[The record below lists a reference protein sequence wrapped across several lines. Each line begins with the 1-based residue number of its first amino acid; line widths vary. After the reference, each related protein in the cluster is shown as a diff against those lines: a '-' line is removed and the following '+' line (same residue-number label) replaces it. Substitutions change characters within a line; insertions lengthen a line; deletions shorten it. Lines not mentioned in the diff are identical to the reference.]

1 MSSNTKLI
9 ITAAC
14 IVSFLGGFCI
24 TSIERFIKNIDLS
37 GVTDSTHVSSNAIKS
52 LEINTPENGYNAW
65 ISPKGNL
72 YMGVWEKGNLRY
84 GTLIT
89 ENGVYEGELL
99 NLSPHG
105 YGIMYYNN
113 GNIYKGNW
121 KVGNKEGIGLKHN
134 YDGSMFFGHW
144 RAGLFNAPKDINHK
158 VEDFVYG
165 IDLSIYQNPKAIN
178 WNNLALF
185 SDAEGEVYSHPNDD
199 HQYMHPVTFA
209 FIKATQGGKIDPHYA
224 NHLANAKKYKV
235 IVGSYHFFTID
246 DDVNS
251 QINIFIKNSKWEKG
265 DLPPVLDLESEDK
278 NEEAYIKK
286 LRKYGVKKM
295 QDDALRWLKVI
306 EAYYKVKPII
316 YTTEVWKKNFLD
328 NKEFDNY
335 DFWLARYYNVK
346 PASFNPWTFW
356 QRTDKAKPNGYNS
369 AVDVDQFNGTYH
381 SFMLYR
387 SSINQKIR

>member
-1 MSSNTKLI
+1 MSSSTKLFI
-9 ITAAC
+9 FIASLA
-14 IVSFLGGFCI
+14 SFLVGFCI
-24 TSIERFIKNIDLS
+24 TPMMRLVKNIDFTT
-37 GVTDSTHVSSNAIKS
+37 VTDSTLVSSKTIEN
-52 LEINTPENGYNAW
+52 LDMNTPENGYSAW

-72 YMGVWEKGNLRY
+72 YMGVWEKGSLRY

-89 ENGVYEGELL
+89 EKSVYEGELL

-165 IDLSIYQNPKAIN
+165 IDLSKYQDSKEIN

-185 SDAEGEVYSHPNDD
+185 SDANGEVYAHPHDD
-199 HQYMHPVTFA
+199 HQYMHPVNFV
-209 FIKATQGGKIDPHYA
+209 FIKATQGVNIDPHYA
-224 NHLANAKKYKV
+224 NHLVNARKHKV
-235 IVGSYHFFTID
+235 IVGYYHFFTID

-251 QINIFIKNSKWEKG
+251 QINNFIRNCKWEKG
-265 DLPPVLDLESEDK
+265 DLPPVLDLESEYKDQ
-278 NEEAYIKK
+278 NIYIKK

-295 QDDALRWLKVI
+295 QNNALKWLKAI
-306 EAYYKVKPII
+306 EDYYKVKPII
-316 YTTEVWKKNFLD
+316 FTSEVWKRDFL
-328 NKEFDNY
+328 NNSEFENY
-335 DFWLARYYNVK
+335 DFWFSRYFNIK
-346 PASFNPWTFW
+346 PASYNPWTFW
-356 QRTDKAKPNGYNS
+356 QRTDDAVPNGYNS
-369 AVDVDQFNGTYH
+369 VVDVNQFNGTYH
-381 SFMLYR
+381 TFMLYR
-387 SSINQKIR
+387 RTLNY

>member
-1 MSSNTKLI
+1 MSSKTKLI

-24 TSIERFIKNIDLS
+24 TPIEHFIENVDFSSI
-37 GVTDSTHVSSNAIKS
+37 TDSTLVVSNN
-52 LEINTPENGYNAW
+52 INNLNLDTPRDGYNAW

-89 ENGVYEGELL
+89 EKSVYEGELL

-144 RAGLFNAPKDINHK
+144 RAGLFNAPKDISHK

-165 IDLSIYQNPKAIN
+165 IDLSKYQNSKAIN

-185 SDAEGEVYSHPNDD
+185 SDADGEVYAHPQDN
-199 HQYMHPVTFA
+199 HQYMHPVAFA
-209 FIKATQGGKIDPHYA
+209 FIKATQGINTDPHYA

-235 IVGSYHFFTID
+235 IVGAYHFFTID
-246 DDVNS
+246 DDINA
-251 QINIFIKNSKWEKG
+251 QIMNFIKTSKWEKG
-265 DLPPVLDLESEDK
+265 DLPPVLDLESEYRDQ
-278 NEEAYIKK
+278 NAYIKK

-295 QDDALRWLKVI
+295 QDDALRWLKAI

-316 YTTEVWKKNFLD
+316 YTSEVWKKNFLD

-335 DFWLARYYNVK
+335 DFWLSRYYNIR
-346 PASFNPWTFW
+346 PATYNSWTFW
-356 QRTDKAKPNGYNS
+356 QRTCDAKPNGYNGV
-369 AVDVDQFNGTYH
+369 VDVNQYNGSFN
-381 SFMLYR
+381 SFILY
-387 SSINQKIR
+387 SNSLNH